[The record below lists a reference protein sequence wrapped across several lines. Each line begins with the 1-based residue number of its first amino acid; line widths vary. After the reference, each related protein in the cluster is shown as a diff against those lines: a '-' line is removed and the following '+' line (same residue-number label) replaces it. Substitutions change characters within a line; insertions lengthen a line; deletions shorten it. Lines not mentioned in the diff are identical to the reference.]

1 MQGNV
6 AIVKLLTDRGADVFA
21 LSEGDAPFT
30 TARLGGHGDLCE
42 LLAPLM
48 EETQKR
54 DPNVWVRARIAQ
66 LRREIATLEKK
77 L

>member
-1 MQGNV
+1 M
-6 AIVKLLTDRGADVFA
+6 VKLLADSGADVFA
-21 LSEGDAPFT
+21 LSEGDPPST
-30 TARLGGHGDLCE
+30 TARLGGHSHICE
-42 LLAPLM
+42 LLGALM

-54 DPNVWVRARIAQ
+54 DPNIWVRARIAQ